1 MKKIL
6 TVIGARPQI
15 IKAAA
20 ISRELR
26 KNYADAL
33 SEAIVHTG
41 QHYDDAMSE
50 VFFREM
56 GIPQP
61 HFRLEVGS
69 GNHGAQTAA
78 MLEGIETILTEE
90 ACDALLVYGDTNS
103 TLAGAL
109 AAAKLHIPVI
119 HVEAGLRSF
128 NKSMPE
134 ELNRIM
140 CDHAST
146 LLFCPTH
153 TAVHNL
159 AKEGFDISVP
169 TKTTADHP
177 AVYHC
182 GDVMFD
188 NTLFFSAMAVDRF
201 AAQPILGTEKAF
213 VLATIHRPYNTDDPE
228 RLVRLIE
235 DILWLTEEGYNVV
248 FPVHPRTLKVLQ
260 TFASALYARIEENEN
275 FYLMPPASFL
285 EMIYLEQQ
293 ASLIV
298 TDSGGV
304 QKEAYFLRKPSV
316 VVRTETEWVELV
328 EHGSAILSFETGEAM
343 RDAFKR
349 QLSRGDMEFPPI
361 FGDGKAASFICSKIA
376 ELL

>member
-26 KNYADAL
+26 QNYADTL

-78 MLEGIETILTEE
+78 MLQGIEKILTEE

-109 AAAKLHIPVI
+109 AASKLHIPVI

-153 TAVHNL
+153 TAVQNL
-159 AKEGFDISVP
+159 ANEGFVITP
-169 TKTTADHP
+169 PPKTTVDRP

-201 AAQPILGTEKAF
+201 ADSPISGTEKAF
-213 VLATIHRPYNTDDPE
+213 VLATIHRPYNTDDPQ
-228 RLVRLIE
+228 RLVSLVE
-235 DILWLTEEGYNVV
+235 DLLWLTEEGYNVV
-248 FPVHPRTLKVLQ
+248 FPIHPRTLKALQ
-260 TFASALYARIEENEN
+260 TFASALHARIEENER
-275 FYLMPPASFL
+275 FYLIPPASFL

-328 EHGSAILSFETGEAM
+328 EHGSAVLSFEAGAPM
-343 RDAFKR
+343 REAFKK
-349 QLSRGDMEFPPI
+349 QLSLKDMEFPPI

>member
-26 KNYADAL
+26 TNYVSTL

-50 VFFREM
+50 VFFSEM

-61 HFRLEVGS
+61 NFRLDVGS
-69 GNHGAQTAA
+69 GNHGQQTAA
-78 MLEGIETILTEE
+78 MLQGIEQILLNEKF
-90 ACDALLVYGDTNS
+90 DALLVYGDTNS

-109 AAAKLHIPVI
+109 AASKLHIPVV

-153 TAVHNL
+153 TAVQNL
-159 AKEGFDISVP
+159 LSEGFASHQLQHID
-169 TKTTADHP
+169 ADHP
-177 AVYHC
+177 GVYHC

-188 NTLFFSAMAVDRF
+188 NTLYFSGMAMERF
-201 AAQPILGTEKAF
+201 ASNPLPGTANDF
-213 VLATIHRPYNTDDPE
+213 VLATIHRPYNTDTPE
-228 RLVRLIE
+228 RLTSLLE
-235 DILWLTEEGYNVV
+235 DLMWLTTEGYNVV
-248 FPVHPRTLKVLQ
+248 FPVHPRTLKALQ
-260 TFASALYARIEENEN
+260 TFASALYARLEKNER
-275 FYLMPPASFL
+275 FFMVPPASFL

-293 ASLIV
+293 SALIV

-328 EHGSAILSFETGEAM
+328 EHGSAVLSFETGPKMREAF
-343 RDAFKR
+343 RR
-349 QLSRGDMEFPPI
+349 QLQLKDMVFPPI